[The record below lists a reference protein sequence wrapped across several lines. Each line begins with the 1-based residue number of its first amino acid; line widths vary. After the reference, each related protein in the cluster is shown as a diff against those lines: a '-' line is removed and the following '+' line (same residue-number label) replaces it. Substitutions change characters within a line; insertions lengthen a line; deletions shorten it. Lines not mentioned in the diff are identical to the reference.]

1 MDITLEQ
8 FRSLSPQD
16 QEIVK
21 AAQRSQ
27 LGAPRTPSYYSSPA
41 TNRFSSSS
49 NLQPSSA
56 YNPDIPET
64 FDQRVSRIGNLALEK
79 AGRAKDA
86 VVTSTQNLVP
96 RLQRAG
102 FTSRNVGG
110 VGAVGAGLLTAS
122 QQAGQDQTVGAIASI
137 PGSIIGG
144 GVFSAGVNAFT
155 KGMPGIG
162 GTILRTVVPI
172 AGAMGVG
179 NIFAA
184 GAEAGKNLVTGEQI
198 GKKPETAKAG
208 PPSYI
213 PGTNIPLNESA
224 RMLALKGAVGQQDLE
239 MYKQQTATDMA
250 FNRQMMQYQL
260 ESDMQRM
267 KSQMPYIDKLKNDD
281 LVRSQALLNTQGNVD
296 ARLGM
301 LATQGALAK
310 GAQAEAGAFAR
321 TAISTNPYANAATR
335 QSPNIQFG

>member
-16 QEIVK
+16 KEIVE
-21 AAQRSQ
+21 AAKKSQ
-27 LGAPRTPSYYSSPA
+27 LGAPRTPGYYSSPA

-49 NLQPSSA
+49 NLEPSSA
-56 YNPDIPET
+56 YTPDIPET
-64 FDQRVSRIGNLALEK
+64 FEQRVSRIGNRALEK

-96 RLQRAG
+96 GLQRAG
-102 FTSRNVGG
+102 FTSRNIGG
-110 VGAVGAGLLTAS
+110 VGAVLGGLGTAY

-179 NIFAA
+179 NVFAA
-184 GAEAGKNLVTGEQI
+184 GAEGIKNVITGEQI
-198 GKKPETAKAG
+198 GKKPETAKEG
-208 PPSYI
+208 PPVSVA
-213 PGTNIPLNESA
+213 GIPLNESA
-224 RMLALKGAVGQQDLE
+224 RRLALRGAMGEQDLGL
-239 MYKQQTATDMA
+239 MNKQNASDIA
-250 FNRQMMQYQL
+250 FSQQISQYAIQNQL
-260 ESDMQRM
+260 QLM
-267 KSQMPYIDKLKNDD
+267 KAQMPLITKLKNDD
-281 LVRSQALLNTQGNVD
+281 LVRSQALLNSQGNVD